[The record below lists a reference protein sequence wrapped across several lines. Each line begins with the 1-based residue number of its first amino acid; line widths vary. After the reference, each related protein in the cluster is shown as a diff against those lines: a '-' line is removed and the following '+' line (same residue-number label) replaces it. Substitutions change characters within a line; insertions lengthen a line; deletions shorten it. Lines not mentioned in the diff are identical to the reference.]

1 MATQQQSQP
10 CLQSTPEATCC
21 TIPHVHL
28 FSTVPYVLNVTALH
42 PSGASSSLLAF
53 VAERI
58 SECLSF
64 PPLSV
69 PALHHAPPATPAAAP
84 MSCQVPAAFFLLY
97 SSLTDS
103 LLPPQQPKLSYP
115 KRLHSFVA
123 WPS

>member
-10 CLQSTPEATCC
+10 CLQSNPEATWC

-69 PALHHAPPATPAAAP
+69 PALHHAPPPT
-84 MSCQVPAAFFLLY
+84 SCQVLLYSSLLY
-97 SSLTDS
+97 SSLTDF
-103 LLPPQQPKLSYP
+103 LLPPQHPKLHPTRAVCIAS
-115 KRLHSFVA
+115 S
-123 WPS
+123 S